1 MSTPR
6 RSTRT
11 RLPRPSSRRPL
22 FVPAPTNIYG
32 GGGDAHGLGITQV
45 AAVDDVTS
53 TSQITDLYAK
63 ATERRRLASGST
75 SALITYR
82 LTITKLVTEELGSVE
97 AFEQEYLDAV
107 TTSLAAA
114 TADPFFIEILRVEPL
129 FKDSVVDV
137 GATYIH
143 LKGATIEA
151 DPVEE
156 DQETSADGD
165 AEPKTAGLPIVAAIV
180 AGASLLGAATGAYI
194 VSKYREAYQTERIA
208 PEVYVKDIET
218 PPAALPANPA
228 LFARR

>member
-1 MSTPR
+1 M
-6 RSTRT
+6 
-11 RLPRPSSRRPL
+11 

-53 TSQITDLYAK
+53 TSQITDLHAK
-63 ATERRRLASGST
+63 ATERRRLATSGST

-97 AFEQEYLDAV
+97 AFEQEYLDTV

-151 DPVEE
+151 DPVEDE
-156 DQETSADGD
+156 DDQETSADGD
-165 AEPKTAGLPIVAAIV
+165 AEPKTAGLPIVAAVV

-208 PEVYVKDIET
+208 PEVFPVKDIDLET
-218 PPAALPANPA
+218 PPATLPANPA
-228 LFARR
+228 LFVRR

>member
-1 MSTPR
+1 M
-6 RSTRT
+6 
-11 RLPRPSSRRPL
+11 

-32 GGGDAHGLGITQV
+32 GGGDAHGLGFTQV

-53 TSQITDLYAK
+53 TGQVTDLYAK
-63 ATERRRLASGST
+63 ATERRRLATSGST

-114 TADPFFIEILRVEPL
+114 TADPFFIEILQVEPL

-151 DPVEE
+151 DPVEDEE

-165 AEPKTAGLPIVAAIV
+165 AEPKTAGLPIVAAVV

-208 PEVYVKDIET
+208 PEVYVKDIDLEG
-218 PPAALPANPA
+218 
-228 LFARR
+228 R

>member
-32 GGGDAHGLGITQV
+32 GGGDAHGLGFTQV

-53 TSQITDLYAK
+53 TGQVTDLYAK
-63 ATERRRLASGST
+63 ATERRRLATSGST

-151 DPVEE
+151 DPRGRGGPGDVRRQRRRAE
-156 DQETSADGD
+156 DRGAADRRHRRRRRLAARRGD
-165 AEPKTAGLPIVAAIV
+165 GRLPLSPSTREPAARPS
-180 AGASLLGAATGAYI
+180 ASLC
-194 VSKYREAYQTERIA
+194 VH
-208 PEVYVKDIET
+208 VKDIDLEG
-218 PPAALPANPA
+218 
-228 LFARR
+228 R

>member
-1 MSTPR
+1 M
-6 RSTRT
+6 
-11 RLPRPSSRRPL
+11 

-32 GGGDAHGLGITQV
+32 GGGDAHGLGFTQV

-53 TSQITDLYAK
+53 TGQVTDLYAK
-63 ATERRRLASGST
+63 ATERRRLATSGST

-114 TADPFFIEILRVEPL
+114 TADPFFIEILQVEPL

-151 DPVEE
+151 DPVEDEE
-156 DQETSADGD
+156 DQETSADSD

-208 PEVYVKDIET
+208 PEVYVKDIDLET
-218 PPAALPANPA
+218 PPATLPANPA
-228 LFARR
+228 LFVRR

>member
-1 MSTPR
+1 M
-6 RSTRT
+6 
-11 RLPRPSSRRPL
+11 

-32 GGGDAHGLGITQV
+32 GGGDAHGLGFTQV

-53 TSQITDLYAK
+53 TGQVTDLYAK
-63 ATERRRLASGST
+63 ATERRRLATSGST

-114 TADPFFIEILRVEPL
+114 TADPFFIEILQVEPL

-151 DPVEE
+151 EPVEDEE
-156 DQETSADGD
+156 DQETSADTD

-208 PEVYVKDIET
+208 PEVFPVKDVDLET
-218 PPAALPANPA
+218 PPATLPANPA
-228 LFARR
+228 LFVRR

>member
-1 MSTPR
+1 M
-6 RSTRT
+6 
-11 RLPRPSSRRPL
+11 
-22 FVPAPTNIYG
+22 
-32 GGGDAHGLGITQV
+32 
-45 AAVDDVTS
+45 DDVTS

-63 ATERRRLASGST
+63 ATERRRLATSGST

-143 LKGATIEA
+143 IKGATIEA

-156 DQETSADGD
+156 DQDTSADGD
-165 AEPKTAGLPIVAAIV
+165 AEPKTAGLPIVAAVV

-208 PEVYVKDIET
+208 PEVYVKDIDLET
-218 PPAALPANPA
+218 PPATLPANPA
-228 LFARR
+228 LFVRR